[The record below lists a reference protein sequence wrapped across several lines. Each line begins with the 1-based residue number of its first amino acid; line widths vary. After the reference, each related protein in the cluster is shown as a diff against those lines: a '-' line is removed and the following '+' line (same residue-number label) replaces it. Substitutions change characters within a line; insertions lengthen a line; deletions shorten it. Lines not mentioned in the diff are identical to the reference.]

1 MLTLKASKGVATE
14 AGLADFGALGWV
26 GMKGLLLERAKI
38 NDPCEANV
46 PSPDGS
52 TPRSVIMMFAS

>member
-1 MLTLKASKGVATE
+1 
-14 AGLADFGALGWV
+14 
-26 GMKGLLLERAKI
+26 MKGLLLERAKI

-52 TPRSVIMMFAS
+52 TPRSVIMIFAS